1 LFTNKWLLAK
11 NRAAHFKLQ
20 KADLSKRRKELSKTC
35 AEGKLIQRRPDM
47 LDEREIAEKAGKKP
61 IEEIAQKLGLDPE
74 SLEKFGKYKAKI
86 SPDGLLPKNQ
96 KKGKLIMATAMSPTP
111 AGEGKTTTSIGLA
124 DAMNRLGIKTT
135 VALREPSLGPVF
147 GMKGG
152 ATGGGYAQVVPS
164 EEINLHFTGDIH
176 AITAAHN
183 LLAAMVDNRLHFDG
197 SCGLLDCRRVTW
209 KRVMDMDDRV
219 LREIVVGIGGPLRG
233 IARET
238 GFDITAASEIMAIF
252 CLSEGM
258 ADLKERLG
266 NILIGYSDDRQPVFA
281 RSIKAQGAMAAL
293 LKDALKPNLV
303 QTLEGTPAVIHGG
316 PFANIAHGTN
326 SILATRLALGLS
338 DFVITESGFGS
349 ELGAEK
355 FFDIVVRTGHVPPP
369 DACVLVATI
378 RALKFHGGV
387 KLEDVNEEN
396 LEAVEK
402 GFENLEKHMENM
414 RTFGIP
420 FVVAINRFP
429 SDTPAEIEKTKK
441 LCQENRARVALS
453 EVYAR
458 GGEGGEELA
467 NEILKAID
475 EDNNTFQFLYELDV
489 PLIDKIEAVAKKIYG
504 ASNVAMEGKIRRKIR
519 RIEKRGFGNLP
530 VCIAKTQYS
539 LSDDDEAL
547 GRPRDFTL
555 IVTDASLSAGA
566 GFVVIYCGDIM
577 TMPGLPK
584 IPSAEKIDV
593 TEDEKITGLS

>member
-1 LFTNKWLLAK
+1 
-11 NRAAHFKLQ
+11 
-20 KADLSKRRKELSKTC
+20 
-35 AEGKLIQRRPDM
+35 M

-61 IEEIAQKLGLDPE
+61 IEEIAQKWGLNPE
-74 SLEKFGKYKAKI
+74 SLEKYGKYKAKI
-86 SPDGLLPKNQ
+86 STDVLLPRDEKR
-96 KKGKLIMATAMSPTP
+96 GKLIMATAMSPTP

-124 DAMNRLGIKTT
+124 DAMNRLGKKTM

-164 EEINLHFTGDIH
+164 DEINLHFTGDIH

-252 CLSEGM
+252 CLAEGL
-258 ADLKERLG
+258 ADLKEKLG
-266 NILIGYSDDRQPVFA
+266 NILIGYSPDRQPVFA
-281 RSIKAQGAMAAL
+281 RSIKAQGAMTAL
-293 LKDALKPNLV
+293 LKEALKPNLV
-303 QTLEGTPAVIHGG
+303 QSLEGTPALIHGG

-326 SILATRLALGLS
+326 SIIATRLALGLS

-349 ELGAEK
+349 DLGAEK

-387 KLEDVNEEN
+387 KLEDINQEN
-396 LEAVEK
+396 LDAVEK
-402 GFENLEKHMENM
+402 GFANLKKHMENM
-414 RTFGIP
+414 RTFGVP
-420 FVVAINRFP
+420 FVVAVNRFP
-429 SDTPAEIEKTKK
+429 SDTPAEIEKVKK
-441 LCQENRARVALS
+441 LCRDNKARVALS
-453 EVYAR
+453 EVYSR

-467 NEILKAID
+467 NELLKAID
-475 EDNNTFQFLYELDV
+475 EDANTFQFLYELDLS
-489 PLIDKIEAVAKKIYG
+489 LIDKIEAVAKKIYG
-504 ASNVAMEGKIRRKIR
+504 ASTVAMEGKIRRKIR

-547 GRPRDFTL
+547 GKPEDFTL
-555 IVTDASLSAGA
+555 IVTDVSLSSGA
-566 GFVVIYCGDIM
+566 GFVVVYCGDIM

-584 IPSAEKIDV
+584 TPSADKIDV
-593 TEDEKITGLS
+593 TEDGKITGLS

>member
-1 LFTNKWLLAK
+1 
-11 NRAAHFKLQ
+11 
-20 KADLSKRRKELSKTC
+20 
-35 AEGKLIQRRPDM
+35 
-47 LDEREIAEKAGKKP
+47 
-61 IEEIAQKLGLDPE
+61 
-74 SLEKFGKYKAKI
+74 
-86 SPDGLLPKNQ
+86 
-96 KKGKLIMATAMSPTP
+96 MATAMSPTP

-124 DAMNRLGIKTT
+124 DAMNRLGKKTT

-164 EEINLHFTGDIH
+164 DEINLHFTGDIH
-176 AITAAHN
+176 AITTAHN

-219 LREIVVGIGGPLRG
+219 LREVVIGIGGPLRG

-252 CLSEGM
+252 CLSEGL

-266 NILIGYSDDRQPVFA
+266 NILIGYSPDRQPVFA
-281 RSIKAQGAMAAL
+281 RSIKAEGAMAAL

-303 QTLEGTPAVIHGG
+303 QTLEETPALIHGG

-349 ELGAEK
+349 DLGAEK
-355 FFDIVVRTGHVPPP
+355 FFDIVVRTGQVPPP

-387 KLEDVNEEN
+387 KLEEINRKN
-396 LEAVEK
+396 LDAVEK
-402 GFENLEKHMENM
+402 GFTNLEKHMENM
-414 RTFGIP
+414 RTFGVP
-420 FVVAINRFP
+420 FVVAVNRFP
-429 SDTPAEIEKTKK
+429 SDTVAEIEKVKK
-441 LCQENRARVALS
+441 LCQDKKARVVLS
-453 EVYAR
+453 EVYSR

-467 NEILKAID
+467 REILKAVD
-475 EDNNTFQFLYELDV
+475 EDKNTFQFLYELDIPIV
-489 PLIDKIEAVAKKIYG
+489 EKIEAVAKKIYG
-504 ASNVAMEGKIRRKIR
+504 AATVAMEGKIRRKIR

-547 GRPRDFTL
+547 GRPKDFTL
-555 IVTDASLSAGA
+555 IVTDVSLSAGA
-566 GFVVIYCGDIM
+566 GFVVVYCGDIM

-584 IPSAEKIDV
+584 IPSAEKINV
-593 TEDEKITGLS
+593 TEDGKIAGLS

>member
-1 LFTNKWLLAK
+1 M
-11 NRAAHFKLQ
+11 
-20 KADLSKRRKELSKTC
+20 E
-35 AEGKLIQRRPDM
+35 EVEM
-47 LDEREIAEKAGKKP
+47 LDEREIAEKAGMKP
-61 IEEIAQKLGLDPE
+61 IEEIAQKLGINPDF
-74 SLEKFGKYKAKI
+74 LEKYGKYKAKL
-86 SPDGLLPKNQ
+86 STDEVLRKSA
-96 KKGKLIMATAMSPTP
+96 KRGKLIMATAMSPTP

-124 DAMNRLGIKTT
+124 DAMNRLGKKTT

-164 EEINLHFTGDIH
+164 DEINLHFTGDIH

-219 LREIVVGIGGPLRG
+219 LREVVIGIGGPLRG

-238 GFDITAASEIMAIF
+238 GFDITAASEVMAIF
-252 CLSEGM
+252 CLSEGL

-266 NILIGYSDDRQPVFA
+266 NILIGYSPDRKPVFA
-281 RSIKAQGAMAAL
+281 RSIKAEGAMTAL
-293 LKDALKPNLV
+293 LKGALKPNLV
-303 QTLEGTPAVIHGG
+303 QTLEGTPALIHGG

-349 ELGAEK
+349 DLGAEK
-355 FFDIVVRTGHVPPP
+355 FFDIVVRTGQVPPP

-387 KLEDVNEEN
+387 KLEEINREN
-396 LEAVEK
+396 LDAVEK
-402 GFENLEKHMENM
+402 GFINLEKHMENM
-414 RTFGIP
+414 RTFGVP
-420 FVVAINRFP
+420 FVVAVNRFP
-429 SDTPAEIEKTKK
+429 SDTVAEIEKVKK
-441 LCQENRARVALS
+441 LCQAKKARAVLS
-453 EVYAR
+453 EVYGR

-467 NEILKAID
+467 REILKAVD
-475 EDNNTFQFLYELDV
+475 EDKNTFQFLYELDIPIV
-489 PLIDKIEAVAKKIYG
+489 EKIEAVAKKIYG
-504 ASNVAMEGKIRRKIR
+504 AATVAMEGKIRRKIR

-547 GRPRDFTL
+547 GRPKDFTL
-555 IVTDASLSAGA
+555 IVTDVSLSAGA
-566 GFVVIYCGDIM
+566 GFVVVYCGDIM

-584 IPSAEKIDV
+584 IPSAEKIDI
-593 TEDEKITGLS
+593 TEDGKIAGLS

>member
-1 LFTNKWLLAK
+1 M
-11 NRAAHFKLQ
+11 
-20 KADLSKRRKELSKTC
+20 
-35 AEGKLIQRRPDM
+35 P
-47 LDEREIAEKAGKKP
+47 DEREIAEKIGMKP
-61 IEEIAQKLGLDPE
+61 IEEIAQKLGIGPE
-74 SLEKFGKYKAKI
+74 FLEKYGKYKAKI
-86 SPDGLLPKNQ
+86 SLDGAVQ
-96 KKGKLIMATAMSPTP
+96 KGESDGKLIMVTAMSPTP

-124 DAMNRLGIKTT
+124 DAMNRLGKKTT

-164 EEINLHFTGDIH
+164 DEINLHFTGDIH

-219 LREIVVGIGGPLRG
+219 LREVVVGIGGPLRG

-252 CLSEGM
+252 CLSEGL

-266 NILIGYSDDRQPVFA
+266 NVLIGYSPDGQPVFA
-281 RSIKAQGAMAAL
+281 RAIKAEGAMAAL
-293 LKDALKPNLV
+293 LKEALKPNLV
-303 QTLEGTPAVIHGG
+303 QTLEGTPALIHGG

-326 SILATRLALGLS
+326 SIIATRLALGLS

-349 ELGAEK
+349 DLGAEK

-378 RALKFHGGV
+378 RALKFHGGI
-387 KLEDVNEEN
+387 KLEDINEEN
-396 LEAVEK
+396 CDAVEK
-402 GFENLEKHMENM
+402 GFDNMAKHIENM
-414 RTFGIP
+414 RTFGVP
-420 FVVAINRFP
+420 FVVAVNRFP
-429 SDTPAEIEKTKK
+429 SDTPAEIEIVKK
-441 LCQENRARVALS
+441 LCRDNKTRVALS

-467 NEILKAID
+467 REILKAVD
-475 EDNNTFQFLYELDV
+475 EDERTFRFLYELDL
-489 PLIDKIEAVAKKIYG
+489 PLIQKIEAVAQKIYG
-504 ASNVAMEGKIRRKIR
+504 ASSVAMEGKINRKIR

-539 LSDDDEAL
+539 LSGDDEAL
-547 GRPRDFTL
+547 GRPKDFTL

-566 GFVVIYCGDIM
+566 GFVVVYCGDIM

-584 IPSAEKIDV
+584 TPSAERIDV
-593 TEDEKITGLS
+593 TGDNKITGIS

>member
-1 LFTNKWLLAK
+1 
-11 NRAAHFKLQ
+11 
-20 KADLSKRRKELSKTC
+20 
-35 AEGKLIQRRPDM
+35 M
-47 LDEREIAEKAGKKP
+47 LDEREIAEKAGIKP
-61 IEEIAQKLGLDPE
+61 IEEIAQKLGLDPD

-86 SPDGLLPKNQ
+86 TQSGILPKSE
-96 KKGKLIMATAMSPTP
+96 KRGKLIMATAMSPTP

-124 DAMNRLGIKTT
+124 DAMNRLGKKTT

-164 EEINLHFTGDIH
+164 DEINLHFTGDIH

-266 NILIGYSDDRQPVFA
+266 NILIGYSNDRQPVFA

-303 QTLEGTPAVIHGG
+303 QTLEGTPALIHGG

-349 ELGAEK
+349 DLGAEK

-387 KLEDVNEEN
+387 KLEDIDQEN

-402 GFENLEKHMENM
+402 GFENLGKHMENM
-414 RTFGIP
+414 RTFGVP

-429 SDTPAEIEKTKK
+429 PDTPAEIEKVKK
-441 LCQENRARVALS
+441 LCQDNGARVALS
-453 EVYAR
+453 EVYSR
-458 GGEGGEELA
+458 GGKGGEELA

-475 EDNNTFQFLYELDV
+475 EDKNTFQFLYELDI
-489 PLIDKIEAVAKKIYG
+489 PLIDKIEAVAKEIYG
-504 ASNVAMEGKIRRKIR
+504 ASNVAMEGKIRRKIS
-519 RIEKRGFGNLP
+519 RIEKLGFGNLP

-566 GFVVIYCGDIM
+566 GFVVVYCGDIM

-593 TEDEKITGLS
+593 TEDNKITGLS

>member
-1 LFTNKWLLAK
+1 
-11 NRAAHFKLQ
+11 
-20 KADLSKRRKELSKTC
+20 
-35 AEGKLIQRRPDM
+35 M
-47 LDEREIAEKAGKKP
+47 LDEREIAEKAGMKT
-61 IEEIAQKLGLDPE
+61 IEEIAQKLSIGPE
-74 SLEKFGKYKAKI
+74 FLEKYGKYKAKI
-86 SPDGLLPKNQ
+86 APDEVLRKSA
-96 KKGKLIMATAMSPTP
+96 KRGKLIMATAMSPTP

-124 DAMNRLGIKTT
+124 DAMNRLGKKTT

-164 EEINLHFTGDIH
+164 DEINLHFTGDIH

-219 LREIVVGIGGPLRG
+219 LREVVIGIGGPLRG

-238 GFDITAASEIMAIF
+238 GFDITAASEVMAIF
-252 CLSEGM
+252 CLSEGL

-266 NILIGYSDDRQPVFA
+266 NILIGYSPDRQPVFA
-281 RSIKAQGAMAAL
+281 RSIKAEGAMAAL

-303 QTLEGTPAVIHGG
+303 QTLEGTPALIHGG

-349 ELGAEK
+349 DLGAEK

-369 DACVLVATI
+369 AACVLVATI

-387 KLEDVNEEN
+387 KLEEINREN
-396 LEAVEK
+396 LDAVKK
-402 GFENLEKHMENM
+402 GFANLEKHMENM
-414 RTFGIP
+414 QTFGVP
-420 FVVAINRFP
+420 FVVAVNRFP
-429 SDTPAEIEKTKK
+429 SDTVAEIEKVKK
-441 LCQENRARVALS
+441 LCQDKKARVVLS
-453 EVYAR
+453 EVYSR

-467 NEILKAID
+467 REILKAVD
-475 EDNNTFQFLYELDV
+475 EDENNFKFLYELDIPIV
-489 PLIDKIEAVAKKIYG
+489 EKIETVAKKIYG
-504 ASNVAMEGKIRRKIR
+504 ASTVAMEGKIRRKIR
-519 RIEKRGFGNLP
+519 GIEKRGFGNLP

-547 GRPRDFTL
+547 GRPKDFTL
-555 IVTDASLSAGA
+555 IVTDVSLSAGA
-566 GFVVIYCGDIM
+566 GFVVVYCGDIM

-584 IPSAEKIDV
+584 IPSAEKIDI
-593 TEDEKITGLS
+593 TEDAKIAGLS

>member
-1 LFTNKWLLAK
+1 
-11 NRAAHFKLQ
+11 
-20 KADLSKRRKELSKTC
+20 
-35 AEGKLIQRRPDM
+35 M
-47 LDEREIAEKAGKKP
+47 LDEREIAEKAGMKP
-61 IEEIAQKLGLDPE
+61 IEEIAEKLGLDPD

-86 SPDGLLPKNQ
+86 SLDNILPESGKR
-96 KKGKLIMATAMSPTP
+96 GKLIMATAMSPTP

-124 DAMNRLGIKTT
+124 DAMNRLGKKTT

-152 ATGGGYAQVVPS
+152 ATGGGFAQVVPS

-176 AITAAHN
+176 AITSAHN

-219 LREIVVGIGGPLRG
+219 LRDIVVGIGGPLRG

-238 GFDITAASEIMAIF
+238 GFDITAASEVMAIF
-252 CLSEGM
+252 CLSEGL
-258 ADLKERLG
+258 AELKERLG
-266 NILIGYSDDRQPVFA
+266 NILIGYSPDGQPMFA
-281 RSIKAQGAMAAL
+281 RSIRAQGAMTAL
-293 LKDALKPNLV
+293 LKDAIKPNLV
-303 QTLEGTPAVIHGG
+303 QTLEGTPALIHGG

-326 SILATRLALGLS
+326 SIIATRLALGLS

-349 ELGAEK
+349 DLGAEK

-387 KLEDVNEEN
+387 KLEEINQEHID
-396 LEAVEK
+396 AVEK
-402 GFENLEKHMENM
+402 GFENLTKHMENM
-414 RTFGIP
+414 QTFGVP

-429 SDTPAEIEKTKK
+429 SDTPAEIEKVKK
-441 LCQENRARVALS
+441 LCQDNGARAALS

-467 NEILKAID
+467 NEILRAIE
-475 EDNNTFQFLYELDV
+475 EDQNTFQFLYELDI

-504 ASNVAMEGKIRRKIR
+504 ASNVAMEGKIRRKIH
-519 RIEKRGFGNLP
+519 RIEKLGFGNLP

-539 LSDDDEAL
+539 LSGDDEAL

-566 GFVVIYCGDIM
+566 GFVVVYCGDIM

-593 TEDEKITGLS
+593 AEDNKITGLS